1 MLCGTVDHF
10 VEGSISRGSS
20 MSKFAARA
28 LASAAAIAVG
38 AVLLSAP
45 AFAVTVVPATQDLG
59 NLNPP
64 DASDF
69 DAAVLGA
76 GTFTVEATFE
86 LTTTADTS
94 VSATIAVN
102 RKTMYTPGALE
113 LFKNGTAPGDLV
125 SSDPLAFFGT
135 VSPAG
140 AWAAALTEILGPG
153 TYYVEITGTN
163 NVSKLGVGGSVITS
177 NVPRAWDLGD
187 DGAWFRWPRL
197 RGVPPQHE
205 ATSGRRSDL
214 TIDDFK
220 KVKRPPRGGLLLIR
234 FGVVATA
241 PAEWARNRHAR
252 QVVA

>member
-1 MLCGTVDHF
+1 
-10 VEGSISRGSS
+10 

-177 NVPRAWDLGD
+177 NVPEPGTWAMMALGFA
-187 DGAWFRWPRL
+187 GLGYVAFRRNMK
-197 RGVPPQHE
+197 PPAVAE
-205 ATSGRRSDL
+205 A
-214 TIDDFK
+214 I
-220 KVKRPPRGGLLLIR
+220 
-234 FGVVATA
+234 
-241 PAEWARNRHAR
+241 
-252 QVVA
+252 